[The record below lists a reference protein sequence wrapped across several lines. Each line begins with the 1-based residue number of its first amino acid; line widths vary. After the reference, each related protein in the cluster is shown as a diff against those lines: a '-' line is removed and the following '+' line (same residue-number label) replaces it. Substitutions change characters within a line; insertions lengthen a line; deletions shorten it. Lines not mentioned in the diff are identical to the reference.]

1 MECFLP
7 THAAN
12 ARNPLLPPKK
22 SPDGVLK
29 NSKERR
35 KKAKFMIH
43 SGSEGA
49 TAQFSDRMWRFAT
62 CEFDELKLQLR
73 VRGEPVDLELKPV
86 EVLLHLLRH
95 ANEVVTKE
103 ELLNAVWPGLA
114 VVDGSLATAV
124 SKLRKALGDDDSAII
139 LTVPR
144 VGYRLAAPVEV
155 SPAKKDKQTT
165 ADPAPTE
172 PILETSQPEGSKT
185 GWSKPRWSWP
195 VTAAVAVA
203 LLAVAG
209 ATYRKTLGWGRPLFG
224 TPKITSLAVLPMVN
238 LSGDSGQDYLAD
250 GMTDELITEL
260 SQVRALKVISRTSV
274 MPYKGAKKP
283 LPQIARELGVD
294 GVIEGSVVRS
304 GDTIRVTAQLIYA
317 PTDTH
322 VWADSYTRGF
332 TDILILQEELARQI
346 SREIKVS
353 LSPAEEKQL
362 TNAEKV
368 NPQAHELYL
377 KGRYFW
383 NLRTREGL
391 IKAVD
396 CFTQATSVDPS
407 GALAYTG
414 LADSYVDLVSFG
426 HLDSA
431 EGIPKA
437 KAAAL
442 KAIAL
447 DDSSAEPHTA
457 LAFAAATEWDWPGAE
472 KEFQRS
478 VELNPRYTVALYQ
491 YALLL
496 SSLGRAD
503 EAISLTQ
510 RALDLDPISSVVL
523 YRAGRVQF
531 QARHYDKAIEYFNR
545 ILELNPNAPLGLY
558 GLGLVYE
565 AQGKYDKAI
574 LYLGKQNFQQG
585 FDLAAAYAASGQ
597 KDVARTMLADN
608 IRRLTQQKLYVR
620 PGWVAEVYAALGDN
634 DEAMLWLEQA
644 YRERDIWMVL
654 LKVWPAF
661 DPLRSDPRFQEL
673 LHRMN
678 FPPQEGAAIR
688 FAEETTGRRSE
699 LRVCN
704 FRSLD
709 RSIS

>member
-1 MECFLP
+1 
-7 THAAN
+7 
-12 ARNPLLPPKK
+12 
-22 SPDGVLK
+22 
-29 NSKERR
+29 
-35 KKAKFMIH
+35 MIH

-49 TAQFSDRMWRFAT
+49 TTQFSDRVWRFAA
-62 CEFDELKLQLR
+62 CEFDELKLKLR
-73 VRGEPVDLELKPV
+73 VRGEPVELELKPV

-103 ELLNAVWPGLA
+103 DLLNAVWPGLM

-124 SKLRKALGDDDSAII
+124 SKLRKALGDDDSSII
-139 LTVPR
+139 LTIPR
-144 VGYRLAAPVEV
+144 VGYRLAVPVEV
-155 SPAKKDKQTT
+155 SRARNGKETA
-165 ADPAPTE
+165 ADPVPTE
-172 PILETSQPEGSKT
+172 PLPKTGEAEKSKT
-185 GWSKPRWSWP
+185 GLSKTGLSKTGLSRNRWFWP
-195 VTAAVAVA
+195 LTPVVAIA
-203 LLAVAG
+203 LIAILAV
-209 ATYRKTLGWGRPLFG
+209 TYRKMSGRERPLFG

-274 MPYKGAKKP
+274 MPYKGARKP

-294 GVIEGSVVRS
+294 GVVEGSVVRS

-346 SREIKVS
+346 SREIKVT
-353 LSPAEEKQL
+353 LSPAEQKQL

-383 NLRTREGL
+383 NQRTREGL

-396 CFTQATSVDPS
+396 CFTQATTVDPS
-407 GALAYTG
+407 DSRAYTG

-437 KAAAL
+437 RAAAL

-496 SSLGRAD
+496 SSLGRSE

-510 RALDLDPISSVVL
+510 RALDLDPISTVVL

-531 QARHYDKAIEYFNR
+531 QARHYDKALEYFNR
-545 ILELNPNAPLGLY
+545 ILELNPDAPLGLY
-558 GLGLVYE
+558 GLGLVYK
-565 AQGKYDKAI
+565 ALGKYDKAI

-597 KDVARTMLADN
+597 KDLARKMLADN
-608 IRRLTQQKLYVR
+608 IRRLTQQRLYVR

-634 DEAMLWLEQA
+634 DEAMRWLEQA

-661 DPLRSDPRFQEL
+661 DPLRSDPRFHEL
-673 LHRMN
+673 LRRMN
-678 FPPQEGAAIR
+678 FPP
-688 FAEETTGRRSE
+688 
-699 LRVCN
+699 
-704 FRSLD
+704 
-709 RSIS
+709 